1 MLDFVNKDYLG
12 FLSLDVDLMLDLVL
26 HLRRF
31 GEVAIDLAIHRE
43 RPASRG
49 ALAPALFKLLLF
61 AERAFEIFAS
71 SSCIPLWCGC
81 VAVAGLFV
89 LLRI

>member
-12 FLSLDVDLMLDLVL
+12 FLSLDVDLMIDLVL
-26 HLRRF
+26 HFWGFR
-31 GEVAIDLAIHRE
+31 EVAIDLVIHRE
-43 RPASRG
+43 RPASRR

-61 AERAFEIFAS
+61 AERAFEIAS

-81 VAVAGLFV
+81 VVFAGLFV